1 MIGQS
6 LNKKTTKAV
15 VADDKTADYTSY
27 LMNND

>member
-1 MIGQS
+1 MISQS
-6 LNKKTTKAV
+6 LKKNAKAV